1 MGRKIHHYPHMD
13 PELGDISKLTPR
25 QRDIADLIR
34 KGCSNVEMAVELEI
48 SLETVNSHVDALK
61 DKFHALSKY
70 DLINQF
76 WVHGILERPRMMA
89 IAAFFLCALSAMPQ
103 GRITVRAPQGRPKVA
118 QVMRVNRQEISGVI
132 A

>member
-1 MGRKIHHYPHMD
+1 MPRRTHHFQHYH
-13 PELGDISKLTPR
+13 PELGDLSKLTPR
-25 QRDIADLIR
+25 QREIVDLMS
-34 KGCSNVEMAVELEI
+34 KNCSNLEIAAELEI

-76 WVHGILERPRMMA
+76 WIHGILERPRMIA
-89 IAAFFLCALSAMPQ
+89 IAAFFLCALSTMPQ
-103 GRITVRAPQGRPKVA
+103 GRISIRAPQGRPKVA
-118 QVMRVNRQEISGVI
+118 QVMRINRQEISGVI